1 MAEHR
6 GHNDGTIVERKN
18 KSGDVTGYQAQ
29 ISVAGGRRSHT
40 AKTKAGARRWMVQA
54 KADATNGKLSA
65 RRPPTL
71 SVYLV
76 EIWQPA
82 IADKIKGRTRVAYAL
97 NVRRLPPWLGAKRLD
112 ELRPADFQR
121 FYSELTNDGKASNT
135 VRQVHMTMHKA
146 MNDALRLDMV
156 TRNPTEGVEL
166 PRLAQKEILFYT
178 EEQLA
183 RLFRATSGDRFH
195 ALWIVLGT
203 LGVRL
208 GEALGLQW
216 SDIDWQQGSVSIARK
231 LERDREHG
239 VLVLSE
245 LKTKYS
251 KRTLHLGAGP
261 LAALA
266 GHRDRQDFERKKA
279 GDAWQE
285 HGLVFTTIYGGPL
298 DQTRIHEHWTPAV
311 AKAGLPRY
319 NPHAL
324 RHSVASNL
332 LRGGCDLMKVARML
346 GHRNATMVLQVYGH
360 LLPDE
365 HRDASV
371 MMDAM
376 LSKQGA
382 FG

>member
-6 GHNDGTIVERKN
+6 GHNDGTIIERKN
-18 KSGDVTGYQAQ
+18 KNGDVRGYQAQ

-40 AKTKAGARRWMVQA
+40 AKTKAEARRWMVQA
-54 KADATNGKLSA
+54 KSDAARGQLAA
-65 RRPPTL
+65 RRPSAL
-71 SVYLV
+71 SAYLT
-76 EIWQPA
+76 EIWWPS
-82 IADKIKGRTRVAYAL
+82 IADKVKPRTRVGYAL
-97 NVRRLPPWLGAKRLD
+97 NVRRVPAWLGTKRLD

-121 FYSELTNDGKASNT
+121 FYNDLTKAGKAPNT

-146 MNDALRLDMV
+146 MQDALRLDLV

-166 PRLAQKEILFYT
+166 PRLAQKEVSFYT

-183 RLFRATSGDRFH
+183 QLFRATSGDRFH
-195 ALWIVLGT
+195 GLWIVLGT
-203 LGVRL
+203 LGIRL
-208 GEALGLQW
+208 GEALGLKW
-216 SDIDWQQGSVSIARK
+216 SDINWQQGTVTLVRK
-231 LERDREHG
+231 LERDREQG
-239 VLVLSE
+239 ALVLSE

-251 KRTLHLGAGP
+251 RRTLHLGAGP
-261 LAALA
+261 LAALTA
-266 GHRDRQDFERKKA
+266 HRDRQDFARKKA
-279 GDAWQE
+279 GEAWQE
-285 HGLVFTTIYGGPL
+285 QGLIFTTIYGGPL

-311 AKAGLPRY
+311 AKAGLPRL

-332 LRGGCDLMKVARML
+332 LRGGCELMKVARML

>member
-1 MAEHR
+1 MAERR
-6 GHNDGTIVERKN
+6 GHNEGTIVERKN
-18 KSGDVTGYQAQ
+18 KNGDVTGYQVQ
-29 ISVAGGRRSHT
+29 ITVAGGRRSYT
-40 AKTKAGARRWMVQA
+40 AKTKALARKWMLQA
-54 KADATNGKLSA
+54 KSDLAQGKLSS

-71 SVYLV
+71 SAYLADT
-76 EIWQPA
+76 WCPS
-82 IADKIKGRTRVAYAL
+82 IADKVKGRTRVGYAL
-97 NVRRLPPWLGAKRLD
+97 NVRRVPPWLGTKRLD

-121 FYSELTNDGKASNT
+121 FYNELTQSGKAPNT

-146 MNDALRLDMV
+146 MQDALRLDVV
-156 TRNPTEGVEL
+156 TRNPTDGAEL
-166 PRLAQKEILFYT
+166 PRLAQKEISFYT

-183 RLFRATSGDRFH
+183 QLFRATSGDRFH

-208 GEALGLQW
+208 GEALGLKW
-216 SDIDWQQGSVSIARK
+216 SDVDWQQGTVTIMRK
-231 LERDREHG
+231 LERDREQG
-239 VLVLSE
+239 ALVLSE

-251 KRTLHLGAGP
+251 RRTLHLGAGP
-261 LAALA
+261 LAALTA
-266 GHRDRQDFERKKA
+266 HRDRQDFEHKKA
-279 GDAWQE
+279 GAAWQDQ
-285 HGLVFTTIYGGPL
+285 GLIFTTIYGGPL
-298 DQTRIHEHWTPAV
+298 DQTRIHDHWTPAV

-332 LRGGCDLMKVARML
+332 LRGGCELMKVARML